1 MRVDFVRQG
10 FRVLIVLLCA
20 GVHAGPVR
28 AQAPQAARQ
37 MVEVATDVYLMTGA
51 GSNSIFV
58 VTEDGVLVFDSD
70 IRNAD
75 VDRAAIRRVTDGRI
89 VYLFSSHASG
99 DHSTGAWHFREDNP
113 VYITPRDQVRAY
125 FMTEL
130 PEFDERKAEGRPGY
144 NLPGSRLI
152 QPTIGFDDSLT
163 LYFGGLTFQARA
175 EGYGHTSG
183 DMTLY
188 IPQRRVMFMGD
199 LLNNEVHPGQADAGG
214 VLKAQIQGQIEILN
228 RIAERNLAA
237 DTYVPG
243 HGPVHIGRGVADITD
258 QRDYFVLMREEVAN
272 MVLAGRSWEQI
283 LKEFRVP
290 ERFSRY
296 PPGRLPNILRLFYN
310 QLIENGY

>member
-1 MRVDFVRQG
+1 MRVDVARQSLL
-10 FRVLIVLLCA
+10 VLIGLLCA
-20 GVHAGPVR
+20 GVHAGLR

-37 MVEVATDVYLMTGA
+37 MVEVAKDVYLMTEA

-75 VDRAAIRRVTDGRI
+75 VDLAAIRRVTDRRI

-99 DHSTGAWHFREDNP
+99 DHSTGGWHFREDNP

-130 PEFDERKAEGRPGY
+130 PEFEERKAEGRPGY
-144 NLPGSRLI
+144 NLPGSELI

-188 IPQRRVMFMGD
+188 IPQRRVMLMGD

-214 VLKAQIQGQIEILN
+214 VFKAQIQGQIEILN
-228 RIAERNLAA
+228 RIVERNLAV

-243 HGPVHIGRGVADITD
+243 PRPGAHR
-258 QRDYFVLMREEVAN
+258 
-272 MVLAGRSWEQI
+272 
-283 LKEFRVP
+283 
-290 ERFSRY
+290 
-296 PPGRLPNILRLFYN
+296 PGRRRRQRPARLFRAHARRGRQHGARRQELGADSEGVQSSRTVLTLPRPAGY
-310 QLIENGY
+310 LIF